1 MSLSMVMKARYRLT
15 LLGFISLLLILSILI
30 ALATGPSS
38 ISISEIFTH
47 EPKSIAI
54 LFRIRL
60 PRIILGLSAGASLSM
75 AGVILQALFRNPL
88 VEPYTLGLSG
98 GASLGVAMGLLLRLH
113 YSIGNISYPICGFA
127 GAFAVIL
134 FLYTASLKKGVLRL
148 QGLLLTGVMIS
159 FICSS
164 LLMLIMA
171 LSRLEDLHGIIYW
184 MMGSLDETDWSLVLL
199 SMSVSILCFFLLFFK
214 SLELNALILGEE
226 EAHHLGINIESLKK
240 GLFIIASILTGVT
253 VSITGVIGF
262 VGLVVPH
269 ILRVLTGS
277 DHRFLI
283 PGAFLG
289 GGLFLLLSD
298 TVARS
303 IISPLELPVGVITG
317 IAGGGLFI
325 YILLRRRT

>member
-1 MSLSMVMKARYRLT
+1 MSLSMVIKVRYRLM

-38 ISISEIFTH
+38 ISISEIFSH

-98 GASLGVAMGLLLRLH
+98 GASLGVALGLLLRLH
-113 YSIGNISYPICGFA
+113 YSIGNISYPLCGFA
-127 GAFAVIL
+127 GAFTVIL

-214 SLELNALILGEE
+214 SIELNALILGEE

-269 ILRVLTGS
+269 ILRALTGS

-325 YILLRRRT
+325 YILLRRRI

>member
-1 MSLSMVMKARYRLT
+1 MKIRYRLIV
-15 LLGFISLLLILSILI
+15 LGLIFLLLIISILI

-38 ISISEIFTH
+38 ISISEIFS
-47 EPKSIAI
+47 PDARSGAI

-60 PRIILGLSAGASLSM
+60 PRIMLGISAGASLSI

-98 GASLGVAMGLLLRLH
+98 GASLGVALGLLLRLN
-113 YSIGNISYPICGFA
+113 YSIGTISYPLCGFA
-127 GAFAVIL
+127 GALIVIL
-134 FLYTASLKKGVLRL
+134 LLYAASLRRGVLRL

-164 LLMLIMA
+164 VLMLIMA
-171 LSRLEDLHGIIYW
+171 LSRIEDLHGIIYW

-199 SMSVSILCFFLLFFK
+199 SMSVAILCFLLLFFK
-214 SLELNALILGEE
+214 GIELNALLLGEE

-253 VSITGVIGF
+253 VSITGIIGF

-269 ILRVLTGS
+269 ILRYLIGS

-298 TVARS
+298 TIAR
-303 IISPLELPVGVITG
+303 ILISPLELPVGVITG

-325 YILLRRRT
+325 YILWRRSWVNS

>member
-1 MSLSMVMKARYRLT
+1 MSLSVVMKVRYRLM

-30 ALATGPSS
+30 ALTTGPSS
-38 ISISEIFTH
+38 ISFSEIFND
-47 EPKSIAI
+47 PKSGTI
-54 LFRIRL
+54 LFKIRL
-60 PRIILGLSAGASLSM
+60 PRIMLGLSAGASLSM

-98 GASLGVAMGLLLRLH
+98 GASLGVALGLLLRLN
-113 YSIGNISYPICGFA
+113 YSIGNISYPICGFT
-127 GAFAVIL
+127 GALIVIL
-134 FLYTASLKKGVLRL
+134 FLYTASLKRGVLRL

-199 SMSVSILCFFLLFFK
+199 SMSVSILSFFLLFLK
-214 SLELNALILGEE
+214 SIELNALLLGEE
-226 EAHHLGINIESLKK
+226 EAYHLGINIESLKK
-240 GLFIIASILTGVT
+240 TLFIIASILTGVT

-269 ILRVLTGS
+269 IMKVLAGS

-298 TVARS
+298 TVARV

-325 YILLRRRT
+325 YILLKRRP